1 MTLDHVALARSTAEE
16 TLTGS
21 VTFRRADSE
30 PTFDPVTGT
39 TTATDTVVWAGACS
53 VYPKGQGVA
62 VEGAEP
68 TSLNAYRMR
77 VPVAA
82 SDVQRGDVATIS
94 TVGAAGDPDLVGR
107 PLVVEE
113 IDNRTTSVL
122 RTLVVVD
129 RDRAAR
135 L

>member
-1 MTLDHVALARSTAEE
+1 MTLDHVALGRATALE
-16 TLTGS
+16 TLTAT
-21 VTFRRADSE
+21 VTFRRADPS

-39 TTATDTVVWAGACS
+39 SSATSTVVWSGACS

-62 VEGAEP
+62 MEGAEP
-68 TSLNAYRMR
+68 TALNAYRMR
-77 VPVAA
+77 VPVEA
-82 SDVQRGDVATIS
+82 SDVQRGDIATIA

-135 L
+135 V